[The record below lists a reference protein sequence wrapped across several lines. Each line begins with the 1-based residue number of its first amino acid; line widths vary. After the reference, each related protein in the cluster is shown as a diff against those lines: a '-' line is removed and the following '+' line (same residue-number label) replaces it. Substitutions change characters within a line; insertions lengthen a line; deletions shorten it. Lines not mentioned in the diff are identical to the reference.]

1 MTLPQLAAIALFWSV
16 IIYVAVSAWRRFCS
30 RRPKP
35 EAPRVIVTASLNLTT
50 QQLADVQA
58 GVLLVGM
65 GATRVA
71 TVSFDHVTERGCGSI
86 CVLVVDGTFYTQ
98 AIEPAIQRRLA
109 QGMHA
114 D

>member
-1 MTLPQLAAIALFWSV
+1 MTELAAIALGWAV
-16 IIYVAVSAWRRFCS
+16 ITYVAVSAWRRFCS

-35 EAPRVIVTASLNLTT
+35 EAPRVFVTASLNLTT

-71 TVSFDHVTERGCGSI
+71 TLSFDHVTERGVGSVI
-86 CVLVVDGTFYTQ
+86 VAVVDGAMYEQ
-98 AIEPAIQRRLA
+98 VIRPAIERQLSRMGAP
-109 QGMHA
+109 
-114 D
+114 